1 VVGFGLSNDERR
13 GVTAEFA
20 PAFNIARRAGLAC
33 VPHGGE
39 LLGAP
44 AVHETL
50 LALDPD
56 RLGHGVRSAE
66 DPRVLDEVVRRGV
79 TLEVCPG
86 SNVALGVYG
95 AAVDV
100 PLRRLIEAGAR
111 IALGADDPLLF
122 GSRLSAQYD
131 IARTS
136 HGLSDV
142 ELAELARGS
151 VTGSRAPEPARK
163 LMLSGIDKWLDS

>member
-1 VVGFGLSNDERR
+1 M
-13 GVTAEFA
+13 
-20 PAFNIARRAGLAC
+20 
-33 VPHGGE
+33 
-39 LLGAP
+39 
-44 AVHETL
+44 
-50 LALDPD
+50 
-56 RLGHGVRSAE
+56 
-66 DPRVLDEVVRRGV
+66 LDEVVRRGV

-95 AAVDV
+95 AAGDV
-100 PLRRLIEAGAR
+100 PLRQLIEAGAR